1 VPKGR
6 RETGSRL
13 LGEDLRRRRGH
24 RSLEEIAR
32 LSRSA
37 PFSSRVEPIAY
48 STLSMLER
56 GLTMPSAQSL
66 LTLSVLYQVPPEHF
80 LDLIALE
87 RYRTQAPPVGPA
99 DAVEREVV
107 ADLKASRYADAYQ
120 KCLGLLA
127 RTESGDA
134 GGAPSEPA
142 RVRVLCGIALWNLG
156 WLSQAAG
163 TFRSVVDDLGVASPL
178 RGWAYQ
184 NLVEVERARGCL
196 ASAHAFARDG
206 LDLAREVGSERLQ
219 ATFHGTLANLKSD
232 LAERAQEPGVFERLI
247 AESLAHHAEAQS
259 AARTSE
265 DDFLLAH
272 SVINEGATR
281 ALTGES
287 VAARERIQAGLELAR
302 QRGYGRLVA
311 YGWLEL
317 AKLHLAAGEAE
328 TARDL
333 LWRSEREASAS
344 EASDLLFM
352 NYFYLMK
359 VAEALGDESQ
369 HAYRKCLTLKS
380 FQQGRFRELD
390 EFEALHAQREAV

>member
-1 VPKGR
+1 
-6 RETGSRL
+6 
-13 LGEDLRRRRGH
+13 
-24 RSLEEIAR
+24 
-32 LSRSA
+32 
-37 PFSSRVEPIAY
+37 
-48 STLSMLER
+48 MLER

-66 LTLSVLYQVPPEHF
+66 LTLSVLYQVPPESF

-87 RYRTQAPPVGPA
+87 RYRAPEPTAGVA
-99 DAVEREVV
+99 DAIEREVV
-107 ADLKASRYADAYQ
+107 DDLKASRHAEAYQ

-127 RTESGDA
+127 RVDGGDPA
-134 GGAPSEPA
+134 GAPTQPAQPA

-156 WLSQAAG
+156 WLGQAASI
-163 TFRSVVDDLGVASPL
+163 FRLVVDDLAVASPL

-219 ATFHGTLANLKSD
+219 ATFHATLANLKSD
-232 LAERAQEPGVFERLI
+232 LAERAHEPAAFERLI
-247 AESLAHHAEAQS
+247 GESLSHHADAQA
-259 AARTSE
+259 AARRCG

-272 SVINEGATR
+272 AIINEGATV
-281 ALTGES
+281 ALTGDS
-287 VAARERIQAGLELAR
+287 ARARQLLETGLDLAR
-302 QRGYGRLVA
+302 QRGYRRLVA

-317 AKLHLAAGEAE
+317 AKLHLAGGEPEA
-328 TARDL
+328 ARDL
-333 LWRSEREASAS
+333 LWRSEREASAA

-359 VAEALGDESQ
+359 AAEAMGDESQ
-369 HAYRKCLTLKS
+369 HAFRKCLTLKS

-390 EFEALHAQREAV
+390 EFEALQSRREAV